1 MLGYGDYQRWLYR
14 DGRPNRVARLKDRAS
29 VELLKAGISPQR
41 TAVLSVQGR
50 RSGLIVS
57 LPVVV
62 TAYEGE
68 RYLVSMLGESNWVR
82 NVRAADGRAVL
93 RQNRSEAVRLLEVPV
108 RDRPPVLRRYLAASP
123 VARAHIPVSR
133 RAPAAEF
140 EPLAAELPVFRITAA
155 VSAVDQPGLWHEP
168 VFWS

>member
-14 DGRPNRVARLKDRAS
+14 NGRPNRVARLKDRAS
-29 VELLKAGISPQR
+29 VELLKAGIKPQR

-50 RSGLIVS
+50 RTGLIVS
-57 LPVVV
+57 LPVIV
-62 TAYEGE
+62 TAYEGD

-93 RQNRSEAVRLLEVPV
+93 RQNHSQAVRLIEVPV
-108 RDRPPVLRRYLAASP
+108 RDRAPVLRRYVAASP
-123 VARAHIPVSR
+123 GARAHIPVSR

-140 EPLAAELPVFRITAA
+140 EALAAGLPVFRVTAA
-155 VSAVDQPGLWHEP
+155 VSAAEEPDLWREP

>member
-14 DGRPNRVARLKDRAS
+14 DGRQNRVARLKDRAL
-29 VELLKAGISPQR
+29 VELLKTGIPMHR

-50 RSGLIVS
+50 RTGLIVS

-62 TAYEGE
+62 TAYQGD
-68 RYLVSMLGESNWVR
+68 RYLVSMLGESSWVR

-93 RQNRSEAVRLLEVPV
+93 RRSRSEAVRLIEVPV
-108 RDRPPVLRRYLAASP
+108 RDRAPVLRRYVAMSP
-123 VARAHIPVSR
+123 GARAHIPVSR

-140 EPLAAELPVFRITAA
+140 EAVAADLPVFRITAA
-155 VSAVDQPGLWHEP
+155 VSAVEQPDLWREP